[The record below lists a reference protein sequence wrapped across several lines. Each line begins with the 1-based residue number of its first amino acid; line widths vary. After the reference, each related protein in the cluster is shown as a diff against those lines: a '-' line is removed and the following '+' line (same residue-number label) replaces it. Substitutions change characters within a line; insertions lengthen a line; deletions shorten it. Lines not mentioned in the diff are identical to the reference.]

1 MAGGRLA
8 SRYAKSLLD
17 LAVEK
22 GLLDTVQADMHVLDA
37 AIEGSRDLQLLLS
50 SPTVKADKKNAI
62 LSQIFKGNVSDLTMG
77 FITLL
82 TNKGREGVLGGVV
95 NSFIDQVRA
104 YKGIVLAEVT
114 SAVALEAAT
123 LQKVNATAAQL
134 AGKQIE
140 LVQKVDNA
148 LIGGFILRVGD
159 KQVDHSVLG
168 KIKSL
173 KREFAENDYIPEL

>member
-1 MAGGRLA
+1 MAGNRLA

-17 LAVEK
+17 LTVEK
-22 GLLDTVQADMHVLDA
+22 GMLDAVQADMLVVDA
-37 AIEGSRDLQLLLS
+37 AIEGSRELQLLLS
-50 SPTVKADKKNAI
+50 SPTIKADKKNAI
-62 LSQIFKGNVSDLTMG
+62 LTAIFNGKVSELTMS

-82 TNKGREGVLGGVV
+82 TRKGRESALKAVV
-95 NSFIDQVRA
+95 SSFIDQVRT

-114 SAVALEAAT
+114 SAVALDEAT
-123 LQKVNATAAQL
+123 LQKVHAIAAQL

-140 LVQKVDNA
+140 LVQKIDSA

-159 KQVDHSVLG
+159 KQVDQSVFG

-173 KREFAENDYIPEL
+173 KREFAENPYVPEL

>member
-1 MAGGRLA
+1 MAGNRIA

-17 LAVEK
+17 LTVEK
-22 GLLDTVQADMHVLDA
+22 GLLDAVQADMHVLDA

-50 SPTVKADKKNAI
+50 SPTIKEDKKNAI
-62 LSQIFKGNVSDLTMG
+62 LAQIFKGKVSDLTMS

-82 TNKGREGVLGGVV
+82 TQKGRESVLGAVV

-104 YKGIVLAEVT
+104 YKGIVLAEVV
-114 SAVALEAAT
+114 SAVALDAAS
-123 LQKVNATAAQL
+123 LQKVQTVAAQL

-140 LVQKVDNA
+140 LVQKVDSD
-148 LIGGFILRVGD
+148 LIGGFILKVGD

-173 KREFAENDYIPEL
+173 KREFADNPYIPEL

>member
-1 MAGGRLA
+1 MAGSRIA

-17 LAVEK
+17 LTVEK
-22 GLLDTVQADMHVLDA
+22 GLLDAVQADMHVLDA
-37 AIEGSRDLQLLLS
+37 AIEGSRDLQLLLA

-62 LSQIFKGNVSDLTMG
+62 LSLIFKGNVSDLTMS

-95 NSFIDQVRA
+95 NSFIDQVRT
-104 YKGIVLAEVT
+104 YKGIVLAEVV
-114 SAVALEAAT
+114 SAIALDAST
-123 LQKVNATAAQL
+123 LQKVNTLATQL

-140 LVQKVDNA
+140 LVQKVDSD

-173 KREFAENDYIPEL
+173 KREFSENEYIPEL